1 MAIKIENASSLKLPK
16 NAEKDIESI
25 MASLPPEHLR
35 GIGKIRLVDFISDP
49 RLKDVQLP
57 KGQDLPGLYRPK
69 QGVQNAYLEVAT
81 GAILRPTESYVNR
94 MMARTGF
101 KANLASVLFSLVGQH
116 YYLTQRH
123 SVKRADIEPSVRQ
136 YAMRHLKTWGETQAD
151 NSFRARLFKPLR
163 PLLERWAKSLNKKAQ
178 NAQKKAKA

>member
-1 MAIKIENASSLKLPK
+1 MAIKIENGSSIKLPK
-16 NAEKDIESI
+16 NWEKDIESI
-25 MASLPPEHLR
+25 LANAPAEHLR
-35 GIGKIRLVDFISDP
+35 GLAKVRLVDFINDP

-69 QGVQNAYLEVAT
+69 QGLQNASLEVAA
-81 GAILRPTESYVNR
+81 GALLRPTEGYLNR

-101 KANLASVLFSLVGQH
+101 KANLAGVLFSLVGQH

-136 YAMRHLKTWGETQAD
+136 YAARHLKAWGEKQAD
-151 NSFRARLFKPLR
+151 NSFRAKLFKPLR